1 MTEEQSAAIRTSLSP
16 IGTPSVTLQNSP
28 STLCELSRPCPE
40 DFSSVILRVT
50 EHRDAH
56 ARYRTTIINERQQ
69 EDLEV
74 QQNRTEEDEK
84 YHASLVNRA
93 QEDQQRRKTRAAE
106 DRKLEAV
113 ERALEAQENVSFHIS
128 IYIILNSPLM

>member
-1 MTEEQSAAIRTSLSP
+1 MIEEQSAAIRTSLSP
-16 IGTPSVTLQNSP
+16 TGTPSVTVQDFP
-28 STLCELSRPCPE
+28 SALCELSQPGLE
-40 DFSSVILRVT
+40 DFDTALLRVRKL
-50 EHRDAH
+50 RDAH
-56 ARYRTTIINERQQ
+56 ACHRTTIINKRRQ

-84 YHASLVNRA
+84 FHASLVNRA

-113 ERALEAQENVSFHIS
+113 ERALEAQEDASFHIS
-128 IYIILNSPLM
+128 IYIISN